1 MTSYLFTFVAV
12 VLGILAFVLILLG
25 LGVDMGWV
33 TTTITDGQTAS
44 ELALYGVIS
53 AAASVGSYYLA
64 QE

>member
-1 MTSYLFTFVAV
+1 MANLFTFVSV

-25 LGVDMGWV
+25 LGVYQGWI
-33 TTTITDGQTAS
+33 TTSLTDGQSAS